1 MLISTIIPVSADY
14 DSAEIIAGKAIPG
27 WSEMK
32 TTGSNLGGIEVG
44 LTDGD
49 AKSGEY
55 SLCAVFPNKNLAS
68 NNYYLTNTDV
78 NVSVKAGK
86 TYTVGVWYKVDP
98 NVSQAFR
105 AWTFFAVGDASIGKV
120 YELSKTDSGDVDGW
134 KHRYYTFTATGDKEG
149 PLYFG
154 FCPNFSHVKDRE
166 EIKILFDDIYF
177 VEDGSDVNFVSNPG
191 FEAEVDEPPVSGFL
205 PEIIE
210 GRTMTGW
217 SDLINGGGEDKGVR
231 VGSTDYDAKSGDYSL
246 CVTFPNKKTWQK
258 DYLKNTK
265 TQVNLEAGKTY
276 KFGVW
281 YKTDENITKVHQAWP
296 FFAVGNVDT
305 IWDLATTES
314 EAVDGWKHRFGTVT
328 VNQDITGYL
337 HFGFDPNFAHI
348 TDQTEINILFD
359 DIYFCEE
366 GIDVNLV
373 YNAGFEETNE
383 DSGEEP
389 EDPPVVEPDEPEDP
403 PVVEPDEPEDPPV
416 SSSGP
421 EILSGMVMNGWG
433 SLINASG
440 EDKGVRVGPTDYDA
454 KSGSYSLCA
463 IFPNIK
469 TYQKDYFKN
478 TNTQVTL
485 ETGKTYKI
493 GVWYKVDDAITKQH
507 QAWPFFAVGSIDGVW
522 DLTTTETERVDGWKH
537 RWATISVD
545 SNTTGY
551 LYFGFEANFAHVT
564 DRTEVKYLFDDIY
577 VCEEGSDV
585 NLVDNASFEELFVD
599 PNIPEFEINA
609 PILYK
614 GNAKVDSVDYGTYK
628 VQTKVRNNKLQEA
641 VPVMQMVAL
650 YKGNILK
657 KLVTAETVAEKLE
670 ASDASTVLE
679 CTIEVPSEDSDQYH
693 LEVFIWDS
701 KAGMNSLYDF
711 VTFE

>member
-27 WSEMK
+27 WSEMQ
-32 TTGSNLGGIEVG
+32 TTGSSLGGIEVG

-68 NNYYLTNTDV
+68 NNYYLTNADV

-120 YELSKTDSGDVDGW
+120 YELATTESGDVDGW

-191 FEAEVDEPPVSGFL
+191 FEETQEEP
-205 PEIIE
+205 EKTIA
-210 GRTMTGW
+210 GW
-217 SDLINGGGEDKGVR
+217 SELQN
-231 VGSTDYDAKSGDYSL
+231 TGDGNITVISPSEEAARTGDMSLSATFQAGTTGCREYIQNTSVPVTLKAGIEYEIGYWYQYYSN
-246 CVTFPNKKTWQK
+246 VSIG
-258 DYLKNTK
+258 NTK
-265 TQVNLEAGKTY
+265 
-276 KFGVW
+276 
-281 YKTDENITKVHQAWP
+281 P
-296 FFAVGNVDT
+296 FMAIGDVTG
-305 IWDLATTES
+305 S
-314 EAVDGWKHRFGTVT
+314 HT
-328 VNQDITGYL
+328 VNIGAFQTKPADGGWRECTVAGNYIPEEDITGYVS
-337 HFGFDPNFAHI
+337 FGFNVKDLANGV
-348 TDQTEINILFD
+348 TVLFD
-359 DIYFCEE
+359 DIYIRTV
-366 GIDVNLV
+366 GSDINLIP
-373 YNAGFEETNE
+373 NPSFEETWE
-383 DSGEEP
+383 AP
-389 EDPPVVEPDEPEDP
+389 EIPEDP

-433 SLINASG
+433 SLINAGG

-537 RWATISVD
+537 RWATITAD
-545 SNTTGY
+545 SNLTGY

-564 DRTEVKYLFDDIY
+564 DRAEIKFLFDDIY
-577 VCEEGSDV
+577 MYEEGSDV
-585 NLVDNASFEELFVD
+585 NLIDNASFEDISVD
-599 PNIPEFEINA
+599 PNVPEFEINA

-614 GNAKVDSVDYGTYK
+614 GNAKVDAIDYGTYK
-628 VQTKVRNNKLQEA
+628 VQTKVRNNKLQET

-679 CTIEVPSEDSDQYH
+679 CTIEVPSEDSEQYH

-711 VTFE
+711 ATFE